1 MKNEN
6 SFIKLYSAFNLQVTE
21 PLDYRSIVDYKSD
34 LLTLKV
40 VPEGFVV
47 TVLHDAN
54 RPAANA
60 SSEAI
65 ATANGAEAA
74 VYFLKSAPSTE
85 SANWEKLAINGNQYS
100 ATGLQFKGSFADQDT
115 ALAHFATP
123 GNTPDNGWYYYNQ
136 DTKQFMVH
144 NGSAWTK
151 LCDLADFNVTIT
163 NADSL
168 SYQVSY
174 NGVKLANDKDGDLD
188 VTSLLTVGSDCVYK
202 DENTNEYV
210 IDPKGNADN
219 LAKINGL
226 AINDDDDL
234 YVDGAQLTLF
244 FTVGHNNVKITENE
258 QEKRVNISA
267 VKINDAVVNIDEWE
281 ANSSYTIVYSS
292 LTESWQ
298 VCSSSYTYDKFAF
311 SLDTFD
317 WKELITVNSNGLVV
331 SKTGVSINSSENDK
345 IDKINAIFTEIKRLN
360 DNDTLKKAIH
370 FLVYDGRRRKF
381 DFVYDN
387 SYCRVSFIA
396 GRYYNEITLHKNT
409 NGNAV
414 SYTCDNI
421 ARDIVA
427 DATTTSVSETDN
439 NPVASSAVYNH
450 TKPLF
455 DALTWQNL

>member
-54 RPAANA
+54 RPAAGA

-100 ATGLQFKGSFADQDT
+100 ATGLQFRGSFADQAT
-115 ALAHFATP
+115 ALAQITTP
-123 GNTPDNGWYYYNQ
+123 APDNGHYYYNQ
-136 DTKQFMVH
+136 ETKQFMVH

-151 LCDLADFNVTIT
+151 LCDLADFNITIA

-174 NGVKLANDKDGDLD
+174 NGVKFANDKNGDLD
-188 VTSLLTVGSDCVYK
+188 VTSLLTVGSNCIYK
-202 DENTNEYV
+202 DENTNEYI
-210 IDPKGNADN
+210 IDPAHNDADN
-219 LAKINGL
+219 LAKIEGL
-226 AINDDDDL
+226 AINDDDDH

-244 FTVGHNNVKITENE
+244 FSVGHNNVKITDEGE
-258 QEKRVNISA
+258 EKRVNISA
-267 VKINDAVVNIDEWE
+267 VKINGDIVNIDEWE

-317 WKELITVNSNGLVV
+317 WKELIPVNNNGLVV
-331 SKTGVSINSSENDK
+331 SKTGEPIDVSKN
-345 IDKINAIFTEIKRLN
+345 DKINAIFTEIKRLN

-370 FLVYDGRRRKF
+370 FLVYDSRRRKF

-387 SYCRVSFIA
+387 SYCKISFIA
-396 GRYYNEITLHKNT
+396 GRYYNEITLRKKTVGNT
-409 NGNAV
+409 V

-427 DATTTSVSETDN
+427 DATTTSVSETNN

-455 DALTWQNL
+455 DALTWQDL